1 MNSFVSYLNG
11 LHNYN
16 AQNQNAYGER
26 NIESPFYAKTM
37 VPLPICDMIYDSM
50 KDEEPH
56 MIILTGHAGDGKT
69 SIMFQVLEK
78 MGEDPKFKESI
89 HDIHI
94 TDGNSC
100 SCIKDF
106 SELSDE
112 LKLSTLRELVK
123 YPENGKYVFMVAN
136 TGPLINTFG
145 KLFDVKETAERAQ
158 MQLIDAM
165 DSNDGMIRNI
175 YGYKIAV
182 INMAAIDNTS
192 FSTAFLDKI
201 KAEELWSSCEGCPK
215 KAYCHIL
222 GNRDLLNKNRD
233 RAYEFIRNYYV
244 WLNEYGSRLTIRSIT
259 EHLAYMITGGFD
271 CENVEK
277 KSAHIF
283 LLSNLFF
290 GFEGT
295 VSNDLAEN
303 VLAVRIAKNSGI
315 FRRRLR
321 NDEQLLIRRNYKT
334 LFGQEI
340 NTIIADADNLTKR
353 TQEWDEELRRMYLFF
368 NIVDEAQKKKDIED
382 IFSRQFYNYTQV
394 RDYGMKA
401 SKNQKDL
408 VIDALRMLYVGTV
421 LSNDNVI
428 PVTLGS
434 ESGITPSVQL
444 VAGEITKN
452 AIELSTKTDSKLN
465 NRKQAL
471 VLTISGREFILTL
484 PMMDYF
490 EELKNG
496 VIATNLDPQLS
507 HGIENLKSM
516 MLALSDQSNDSF
528 DILVMNNNGKPEK
541 ISVFIED
548 DKIKVQ

>member
-1 MNSFVSYLNG
+1 M
-11 LHNYN
+11 
-16 AQNQNAYGER
+16 
-26 NIESPFYAKTM
+26 
-37 VPLPICDMIYDSM
+37 
-50 KDEEPH
+50 
-56 MIILTGHAGDGKT
+56 
-69 SIMFQVLEK
+69 
-78 MGEDPKFKESI
+78 
-89 HDIHI
+89 
-94 TDGNSC
+94 
-100 SCIKDF
+100 
-106 SELSDE
+106 
-112 LKLSTLRELVK
+112 
-123 YPENGKYVFMVAN
+123 
-136 TGPLINTFG
+136 
-145 KLFDVKETAERAQ
+145 
-158 MQLIDAM
+158 
-165 DSNDGMIRNI
+165 
-175 YGYKIAV
+175 
-182 INMAAIDNTS
+182 
-192 FSTAFLDKI
+192 
-201 KAEELWSSCEGCPK
+201 
-215 KAYCHIL
+215 

-465 NRKQAL
+465 NKKQAL